1 MVVRSINEPLIVGI
15 AKKAIHHPALL
26 YTGPRKMLQDIT
38 FQIPRVPE
46 LQYHQLGY
54 GGNKQKQLIRT
65 YWNEDEAQRVRE
77 VLARRG
83 DQAFTS
89 VAMSLRNQAKDS
101 RSMGWCMN
109 SLVVT
114 RMSRERFES
123 VEIQYRSS
131 ELTLKFGGDLCFVP
145 WMFDELNLNPSII
158 RFRFSNAYFSGVY
171 FAYLSSF
178 WPNGP
183 VAFLDYLWRNDP
195 KLFGHGTG
203 HFFRSSFSKDQE
215 FKYSP
220 ENLAHRF
227 GWKHLPMKEVYR
239 YCKQRYKELGKSMP
253 NRTMKTEQPDEEE

>member
-1 MVVRSINEPLIVGI
+1 MITQI
-15 AKKAIHHPALL
+15 AKIAIAHPALL

-38 FQIPRVPE
+38 FEVPMDRWKRIE
-46 LQYHQLGY
+46 YSDLGY
-54 GGNKQKQLIRT
+54 GSNKQKQLVRT
-65 YWNEDEAQRVRE
+65 YWNETEANRVRE
-77 VLARRG
+77 VLARRT
-83 DQAFTS
+83 DQSFTS

-114 RMSRERFES
+114 RMRRERFES

-145 WMFDELNLNPSII
+145 WMFKELGLAPKIT

-178 WPNGP
+178 WPGGP
-183 VAFLDYLWRNDP
+183 VRFLEYLWKNDRE
-195 KLFGHGTG
+195 LFRHGTG
-203 HFFRSSFSKDQE
+203 HFFRSTSARNQE

-227 GWKHLPMKEVYR
+227 GWKHLPMKDAYQ
-239 YCKQRYKELGKSMP
+239 YLKMRYKEMGRPMP
-253 NRTMKTEQPDEEE
+253 NRTMKSEDTNDEAD